1 MGIRSL
7 FVACLCWSSIAAG
20 QTSVAAK
27 PYDVQEAYQI
37 YSLLLPKEESYG
49 LAKGRLVIQQDA
61 VQKHEALSSC
71 LADEAANKFRDAISD
86 FDRLETKSWLLQR
99 KFQIAKPY
107 ILVDSDTIGRV
118 FRQLPGGWDS
128 FYKRYPDSGG
138 YLIISPVGFNNDKT
152 QAIVYT
158 GSSCGG
164 VCGRWS
170 FHLLEKVQGKWKE
183 APGVTCSL
191 VS

>member
-7 FVACLCWSSIAAG
+7 FVACLCWSAIAAG

-37 YSLLLPKEESYG
+37 YSLLLPNEESYG

-61 VQKHEALSSC
+61 AQKHEALNSC
-71 LADEAANKFRDAISD
+71 LTNEAANKFRDAISD
-86 FDRLETKSWLLQR
+86 FNRQDAKGWILQR
-99 KFQIAKPY
+99 RFQIAKPY
-107 ILVDSDTIGRV
+107 VLIDSGTIGRV
-118 FRQLPGGWDS
+118 FRQPGGWDS
-128 FYKRYPDSGG
+128 FYKRYPNSGG
-138 YLIISPVGFNNDKT
+138 YLIMSSVGFNRDKT

-158 GSSCGG
+158 GSSRGG
-164 VCGRWS
+164 LCGRWS

-183 APGVTCSL
+183 APGVTCSV